1 MAVKIESPIVDPPS
15 RGHIQPP
22 KCSFLASCPG
32 LIFLRVRVDN
42 ARGRSGDEATFSSG
56 GLSPPHPPQIEV
68 IQYCHLVPGIL
79 HLNESMK
86 VLYYTG
92 IIM

>member
-22 KCSFLASCPG
+22 KCSFSLASSPG

-42 ARGRSGDEATFSSG
+42 ARGRSGDEATFSWG
-56 GLSPPHPPQIEV
+56 A
-68 IQYCHLVPGIL
+68 
-79 HLNESMK
+79 ESCSW
-86 VLYYTG
+86 Y
-92 IIM
+92 IAPE